1 MYKAMDIAQYVINY
15 AIDLGKPVSNLKLQK
30 LLYYIQ
36 AKFLIEN
43 NNGCFED
50 DIENWRHGP
59 VVTNV
64 YDNFKKYG
72 NQDIEEIQTGYRAF
86 EIDDE
91 FNFSYKKKKFKEENI
106 ELDDREL
113 IKEVVN
119 NLIDKDAWELV
130 KMTHEEDPWKNT
142 ERGDIITNESI
153 YNYFFLY
160 DDVC

>member
-1 MYKAMDIAQYVINY
+1 MYKAMDVAQYVINY
-15 AIDLGKPVSNLKLQK
+15 AIELGKPVSNLKLQK

-36 AKFLIEN
+36 AKFLVEN
-43 NNGCFED
+43 NDGCFEE

-72 NQDIEEIQTGYRAF
+72 NQNIEDIQKGYSAF
-86 EIDDE
+86 EINDD
-91 FNFSYKKKKFKEENI
+91 FKFSLTKHCFKSDKLKI
-106 ELDDREL
+106 EDREL
-113 IKEVVN
+113 IENVIKT
-119 NLIDKDAWELV
+119 LIDKDAWELV

-142 ERGDIITNESI
+142 DRGEIITNEAI

-160 DDVC
+160 SDVG

>member
-1 MYKAMDIAQYVINY
+1 MYEAMDIAQYVINY

-106 ELDDREL
+106 ELNDREL

-142 ERGDIITNESI
+142 ERGDIITNEAI